1 MHSIVQ
7 ESGIRGAIATD
18 TISSM
23 EYMIVIPGNLM
34 ITPPIILENPEIGP
48 LLKAAMDILQV
59 NEFVVYI
66 IEIANYIG
74 YLN

>member
-1 MHSIVQ
+1 
-7 ESGIRGAIATD
+7 
-18 TISSM
+18 
-23 EYMIVIPGNLM
+23 M